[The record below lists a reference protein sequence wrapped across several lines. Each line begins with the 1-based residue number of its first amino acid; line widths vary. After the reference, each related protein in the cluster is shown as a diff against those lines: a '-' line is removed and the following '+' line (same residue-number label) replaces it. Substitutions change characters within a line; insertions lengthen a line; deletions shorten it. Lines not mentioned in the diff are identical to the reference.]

1 MLWSIMVFSVA
12 LSLDGFGVGLAYGL
26 RKIRIPLPSFLV
38 ICLSSATAVA
48 FSMCL
53 GRFVA
58 SCVSG
63 EAAELIGAFSLI
75 AVGTWIL
82 LQNFV
87 RNIMPASGVYQ
98 MRVPG
103 LGIMI
108 KILKEP
114 EEADFDQSGEI
125 SIKEAFFLGMAL
137 AMDAL
142 GAGFGAAMSGFNPF
156 LTTLAVA
163 LAKFILVAGGLF
175 LGSQYSLEKVKGEV
189 SLVPG
194 GLILILGL
202 KKLIHF

>member
-1 MLWSIMVFSVA
+1 MWSIIVFSVA

-48 FSMCL
+48 FSMLL
-53 GRFVA
+53 GRFIA

-87 RNIMPASGVYQ
+87 RNIMPASVVYQ
-98 MRVPG
+98 MSVPG

-114 EEADFDQSGEI
+114 EEADLDQSGEI

-142 GAGFGAAMSGFNPF
+142 GAGFGAAMSGFSPL
-156 LTTLAVA
+156 LTILFVA
-163 LAKFILVAGGLF
+163 LAKLILVAGGLF
-175 LGSQYSLEKVKGEV
+175 LGNQYSLEKVKGEA

-194 GLILILGL
+194 GIIIFLGL

>member
-1 MLWSIMVFSVA
+1 MWSIIVFSVA

-48 FSMCL
+48 FSMLL
-53 GRFVA
+53 GRFIA

-63 EAAELIGAFSLI
+63 EAAVLIGAFSLI

-87 RNIMPASGVYQ
+87 RNFMPASGVYQ
-98 MRVPG
+98 MSVPG

-125 SIKEAFFLGMAL
+125 SIKEALFLGMAL

-142 GAGFGAAMSGFNPF
+142 GAGFGAAMSGFSPL
-156 LTTLAVA
+156 LTTLSVA

-194 GLILILGL
+194 GIILFLGL